1 MQAAAIM
8 NSFFVKFIFWGI
20 LTALAYHVC
29 GGIRHLLMDFGYIEE
44 SLAAGPA
51 PPSRYGVNLGAVSF
65 SWSPCMV
72 SNASAL
78 GRNGVHDWLLLR
90 ASAIVITLYI
100 LYILGFVVIVPD
112 ITYEIWRGFFASHI
126 TKVFTLLTLLS
137 ILAHAWIGLWQ
148 VLTDY
153 IKPLAI
159 RLVLQLAVV
168 ITLLV
173 YLLYGTIVVWGA

>member
-1 MQAAAIM
+1 
-8 NSFFVKFIFWGI
+8 
-20 LTALAYHVC
+20 
-29 GGIRHLLMDFGYIEE
+29 
-44 SLAAGPA
+44 
-51 PPSRYGVNLGAVSF
+51 
-65 SWSPCMV
+65 MV

-112 ITYEIWRGFFASHI
+112 ITYEVWRGFFASHI

>member
-1 MQAAAIM
+1 
-8 NSFFVKFIFWGI
+8 
-20 LTALAYHVC
+20 
-29 GGIRHLLMDFGYIEE
+29 
-44 SLAAGPA
+44 
-51 PPSRYGVNLGAVSF
+51 
-65 SWSPCMV
+65 MV

-90 ASAIVITLYI
+90 ASAIVITLYV

-153 IKPLAI
+153 IKPIAI

>member
-1 MQAAAIM
+1 
-8 NSFFVKFIFWGI
+8 
-20 LTALAYHVC
+20 
-29 GGIRHLLMDFGYIEE
+29 
-44 SLAAGPA
+44 
-51 PPSRYGVNLGAVSF
+51 
-65 SWSPCMV
+65 MV

-153 IKPLAI
+153 IKPLAL
-159 RLVLQLAVV
+159 RLVLQLVVV

>member
-1 MQAAAIM
+1 
-8 NSFFVKFIFWGI
+8 
-20 LTALAYHVC
+20 
-29 GGIRHLLMDFGYIEE
+29 
-44 SLAAGPA
+44 
-51 PPSRYGVNLGAVSF
+51 
-65 SWSPCMV
+65 MV

>member
-1 MQAAAIM
+1 
-8 NSFFVKFIFWGI
+8 
-20 LTALAYHVC
+20 
-29 GGIRHLLMDFGYIEE
+29 
-44 SLAAGPA
+44 
-51 PPSRYGVNLGAVSF
+51 
-65 SWSPCMV
+65 MV

-90 ASAIVITLYI
+90 ASAIVITLYV

-153 IKPLAI
+153 IKPLAL

-168 ITLLV
+168 ITLLI